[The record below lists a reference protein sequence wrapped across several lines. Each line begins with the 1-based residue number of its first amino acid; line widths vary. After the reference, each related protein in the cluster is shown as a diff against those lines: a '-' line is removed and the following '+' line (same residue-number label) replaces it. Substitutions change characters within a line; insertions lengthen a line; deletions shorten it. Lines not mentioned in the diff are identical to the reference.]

1 MYAQEHIERISEIA
15 DTMVL
20 LNKADIDIINT
31 AFNRLEYSD
40 SLNIINEGIIEN
52 LTSENKKL
60 ENIVSEQ
67 SIILIN
73 KDTQIENAKKRNQE
87 AISNLERQIKIANR
101 KKTFWICTTGAGIA
115 ATIFLAIFKK

>member
-1 MYAQEHIERISEIA
+1 MKKIITIICLFFSTIMYAQEHIERISEIA

-40 SLNIINEGIIEN
+40 SLNVINEGIIEN

-101 KKTFWICTTGAGIA
+101 KKTF
-115 ATIFLAIFKK
+115 